1 MDEIFKNDIEF
12 ASAEEIKALQE
23 RLLRED
29 IAYLAANSPYYK
41 RVFAS

>member
-29 IAYLAANSPYYK
+29 IAYLARTPNHGEM
-41 RVFAS
+41 